1 MLQCRLYLVTNP
13 FHKLVKTDFPT
24 SNSNARHYI
33 VVPKQNL
40 FQKRQQVEW
49 HQKKAKME
57 FSVTTTFAFYRNV
70 QEVLGF
76 MLAISKQ
83 TLLA

>member
-1 MLQCRLYLVTNP
+1 MAP
-13 FHKLVKTDFPT
+13 
-24 SNSNARHYI
+24 
-33 VVPKQNL
+33 
-40 FQKRQQVEW
+40 
-49 HQKKAKME
+49 KKAKVE
-57 FSVTTTFAFYRNV
+57 FLVTTTFAFYRNG